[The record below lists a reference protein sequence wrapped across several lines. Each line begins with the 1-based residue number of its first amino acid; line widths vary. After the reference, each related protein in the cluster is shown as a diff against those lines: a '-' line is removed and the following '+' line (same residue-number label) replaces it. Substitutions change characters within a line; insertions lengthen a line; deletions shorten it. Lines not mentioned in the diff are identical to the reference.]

1 MKRRHRKSHR
11 RPSRRHAYEGIPTVH
26 HHMATPYRLPEGSQ
40 EGWFSNP
47 LDLMENPIL
56 FENPLSSGEK
66 IAIGVVVLAAVGVG
80 AYFLL
85 RPKPAAAAG
94 PSGSGGN
101 TTPPGPTGATG
112 APPPPPGPTGAPPPP
127 AQATWKVAT
136 SIEAGK
142 HYRASIPVLLTNGF
156 VTTLPQVFYQNG
168 VTHYGPNDPVP
179 AGWPAGED
187 PSMTYDRY
195 DFTGQITFPLPP
207 LPQGVLFWV
216 QS

>member
-1 MKRRHRKSHR
+1 MKKRYH
-11 RPSRRHAYEGIPTVH
+11 
-26 HHMATPYRLPEGSQ
+26 YRGHELSQ

-66 IAIGVVVLAAVGVG
+66 IAIGVAVLAAVGVG

-85 RPKPAAAAG
+85 RPKPAAAG
-94 PSGSGGN
+94 TPSGSGGN
-101 TTPPGPTGATG
+101 TA
-112 APPPPPGPTGAPPPP
+112 PPPGPTGTTGAAPPPGPTGTTGAAPPPGPTGTTGAAPPPPP

-136 SIEAGK
+136 SLQQGQ

-168 VTHYGPNDPVP
+168 LTHYGPQDPIP
-179 AGWPAGED
+179 ADWPAGED
-187 PSMTYDRY
+187 PGMTYDRF
-195 DFTGQITFPLPP
+195 DFVSQVTMPLPP
-207 LPQGVLFWV
+207 LPQGVIFWE